1 MHLAF
6 KGKKSLLIWPF
17 GVDKCTSLG
26 TTHLFFTDKLPIVN
40 RDSGRRT
47 LNNVVISDYI
57 ILYYTGCSRLK
68 GKVSFFLTDLEV
80 AWAGN
85 TSVVKRF
92 NLLWWFFATFISFR
106 NANYLLHSIHNNHM
120 NLVLAK
126 VWKIKRICT
135 TLLIILG
142 AFFYLVQKK
151 TVQRNYMKWWCKVK
165 INDVFSNQMWIRGL
179 IAVKMSCLNDEFNH
193 DGKKVYDLPSW
204 HFINSSDHSN
214 VSGSIGIVG

>member
-1 MHLAF
+1 M
-6 KGKKSLLIWPF
+6 
-17 GVDKCTSLG
+17 
-26 TTHLFFTDKLPIVN
+26 
-40 RDSGRRT
+40 
-47 LNNVVISDYI
+47 
-57 ILYYTGCSRLK
+57 
-68 GKVSFFLTDLEV
+68 
-80 AWAGN
+80 
-85 TSVVKRF
+85 VKRF
-92 NLLWWFFATFISFR
+92 NFPWWFFATFISFR

-135 TLLIILG
+135 TIPTNNLWS
-142 AFFYLVQKK
+142 FFSISCKK
-151 TVQRNYMKWWCKVK
+151 KKPIQCNYMKWWCKVK